1 MENRSTAKDIRMKD
15 AEKLMA
21 YLSSLPE
28 ETWRCGK
35 GILLLCA
42 GCSGSRDEE
51 RRAESWVK
59 RKSII
64 R

>member
-28 ETWRCGK
+28 EQRGDVVMASYYFAQGVAAAGIKK
-35 GILLLCA
+35 GEQKV
-42 GCSGSRDEE
+42 G
-51 RRAESWVK
+51 
-59 RKSII
+59 
-64 R
+64 

>member
-28 ETWRCGK
+28 EQRGDVVMASYYFAQ
-35 GILLLCA
+35 GVAAA
-42 GCSGSRDEE
+42 G
-51 RRAESWVK
+51 
-59 RKSII
+59 RKEGGTKVG
-64 R
+64 

>member
-28 ETWRCGK
+28 EQRGDVVMASYYFAQ
-35 GILLLCA
+35 GVVAA
-42 GCSGSRDEE
+42 GMKEGGVR
-51 RRAESWVK
+51 VG
-59 RKSII
+59 
-64 R
+64 

>member
-28 ETWRCGK
+28 EQRGDVVMASYYFAQGVAAAWMKK
-35 GILLLCA
+35 GEQKV
-42 GCSGSRDEE
+42 G
-51 RRAESWVK
+51 
-59 RKSII
+59 
-64 R
+64 